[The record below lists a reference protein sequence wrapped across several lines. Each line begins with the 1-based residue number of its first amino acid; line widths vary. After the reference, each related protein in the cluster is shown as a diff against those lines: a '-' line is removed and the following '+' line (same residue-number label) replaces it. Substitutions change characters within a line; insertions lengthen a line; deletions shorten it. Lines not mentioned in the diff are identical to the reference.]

1 MTKTVLGSE
10 NTQYGFYGTINN
22 YNSIEETEHKWAEAF
37 TTLLELSGLTPA
49 EIRTYLDSR
58 SGRKLADCCNDTGN
72 DVRKEILKE
81 YFTWIDDALYECR
94 VKELQNP
101 SRMLFGTVMHDDIRN
116 QNVVILCEGDKKYR
130 KEKYFKVIDQNE
142 NIYITRMDF
151 LSPAEDEE

>member
-22 YNSIEETEHKWAEAF
+22 YNSAEETDHKWAEAF
-37 TTLLELSGLTPA
+37 TTLLELSGLSPY

-58 SGRKLADCCNDTGN
+58 SGRKLADCCNDTKN
-72 DVRKEILKE
+72 DVKNEILRL
-81 YFTWIDDALYECR
+81 YFNWIEDDLFECR
-94 VKELQNP
+94 VRELQNP
-101 SRMLFGTVMHDDIRN
+101 NRMLFGTVMHDDIRN

-130 KEKYFKVIDQNE
+130 KEKYFKVIDKDE

-151 LSPAEDEE
+151 LTPIE

>member
-10 NTQYGFYGTINN
+10 NTQYGFYGTIYS
-22 YNSIEETEHKWAEAF
+22 YNSEKETESKWAEAF
-37 TTLLELSGLTPA
+37 ELLLDLSGLSPY

-58 SGRKLADCCNDTGN
+58 SGRKLADCCNDTKN
-72 DVRKEILKE
+72 DVKSEILRL
-81 YFTWIDDALYECR
+81 YFNWIEDDLYECR
-94 VKELQNP
+94 VKDLQNP

-130 KEKYFKVIDQNE
+130 KEKYFKVIDQDE

-151 LSPAEDEE
+151 LTPID

>member
-10 NTQYGFYGTINN
+10 NTEYGFYGTINT
-22 YNSIEETEHKWAEAF
+22 YNTTEETEQKWAEAF
-37 TTLLELSGLTPA
+37 TTLLELSGLSPV

-58 SGRKLADCCNDTGN
+58 SGRKLADCCNDTKN
-72 DVRKEILKE
+72 DVKIEILRL
-81 YFTWIDDALYECR
+81 YFNCIEDDLYECR

-101 SRMLFGTVMHDDIRN
+101 SRILFGTVMKDEIRN

-142 NIYITRMDF
+142 NIYITRIDF
-151 LSPAEDEE
+151 LTPID

>member
-22 YNSIEETEHKWAEAF
+22 CNSTEETEHKWAEAF
-37 TTLLELSGLTPA
+37 TTLLELSGLSPY

-58 SGRKLADCCNDTGN
+58 SGRKLADCCNDTKN
-72 DVRKEILKE
+72 DVKSEILRL
-81 YFTWIDDALYECR
+81 YFNWIEDDLFECR

-101 SRMLFGTVMHDDIRN
+101 NRMLFGTVMHDDIRN

-130 KEKYFKVIDQNE
+130 KEKYFKVIDKYE

>member
-10 NTQYGFYGTINN
+10 NTQYGFYGTINS
-22 YNSIEETEHKWAEAF
+22 YNSADETETKWAEAF
-37 TTLLELSGLTPA
+37 TTLLELSGLSPY

-58 SGRKLADCCNDTGN
+58 SGRKLADCCNDTKN
-72 DVRKEILKE
+72 DVKNEILRL
-81 YFTWIDDALYECR
+81 YFNWIEDDLYECR
-94 VKELQNP
+94 VKDLQNP

-130 KEKYFKVIDQNE
+130 KEKYFKVIDQDE

-151 LSPAEDEE
+151 LTPID

>member
-37 TTLLELSGLTPA
+37 TTLHELSGLTPA

-58 SGRKLADCCNDTGN
+58 SGRKLADCCNDSGN
-72 DVRKEILKE
+72 DVRTEILKE
-81 YFTWIDDALYECR
+81 YFKWVDDDLYECR
-94 VKELQNP
+94 VKDLQNP
-101 SRMLFGTVMHDDIRN
+101 SRMLFGTVMHDVIKN
-116 QNVVILCEGDKKYR
+116 QDVVILCEGTKKYR
-130 KEKYFKVIDQNE
+130 IDKYFKVIDKNE
-142 NIYITRMDF
+142 NTYIIRMDF